1 MDQNSGKKG
10 SPAPPPKS
18 AVEINFDK
26 ETIKGVIKALPKM
39 KEKAANS
46 VRGLRRIDLM
56 LGLLDKGAGGRIGQ
70 VKAWLAPNLE
80 ALGIKTQGLSDAQL
94 YETLARTLG
103 GSFRME
109 IVGPGQ
115 VSDYENRL
123 LQSISGGGGTATA
136 AARELLQYYRGVAE
150 TNITDYNDAVS
161 AVSEAYPAAAK
172 VYPPAATVN
181 TPKTIKYDAKGNR
194 VSQ

>member
-1 MDQNSGKKG
+1 
-10 SPAPPPKS
+10 
-18 AVEINFDK
+18 
-26 ETIKGVIKALPKM
+26 
-39 KEKAANS
+39 
-46 VRGLRRIDLM
+46 
-56 LGLLDKGAGGRIGQ
+56 
-70 VKAWLAPNLE
+70 
-80 ALGIKTQGLSDAQL
+80 
-94 YETLARTLG
+94 
-103 GSFRME
+103 ME